1 MERKSK
7 RAGNYRKAHRMSIDH
22 PGQFWK
28 RASEG
33 LHWFE
38 EPKIVLDDS
47 TSPFYRWFV
56 GGKTNLCYNAV
67 DRHALGTK
75 RGQAAVIWE
84 SPETGQSRI
93 LTYFQ
98 LYREVNRFAGVLKN
112 LGIEA
117 GDRVIIYMPMVVEAV
132 VAMLACVRIGAI
144 HSVVF
149 AGFSVDSLAERIDDA
164 KPKLLITAEAGKRKG
179 KAVDLKGIVDR
190 ALNAAKSKV
199 ERVIILN
206 RGIKEFPVDQTRDL
220 LWDKAL
226 EELGQDY
233 VEPVSLDSTHPS
245 YILYTSG
252 TTGKPKGVVRDT
264 GGYMVALYHSME
276 QIYDVGEGDVY
287 WSTSDIGWVV
297 GHSYIVYAPLLK
309 GVPTIVFEGTP
320 DYPDP
325 GIWWRVVEKYGVT
338 VMFSA
343 PTAVRILRKYPPDW
357 ITNRDL
363 SSLRYLFL
371 AGEPLDEPTWKW
383 ATDVLGTCVIDH
395 YWQTESGWPMLSN
408 MPGIELLPIKPG
420 SPTKPVVGYD
430 LEVVNDDGERMDPGV
445 KGYLV
450 CRPPLPPGNLLTLW
464 GDDQRYVDSYWGQFP
479 GKMLYTT
486 GDFAIEDKDGYFWV
500 LGRADEVIN
509 VAGHRL
515 GTREVEEVL
524 SSHRAVAE
532 VVAVGVRDELKGQA
546 IVAFAVLKEGAE
558 ASEQVRGELVLLV
571 REKIGAVAAP
581 REVHFV
587 KMLPKTRS
595 GKVMRRVIKAVA
607 EGVDIGDIST
617 IEDGASVEEIAK
629 AIEGFKAELAGRT
642 REVG

>member
-1 MERKSK
+1 MQPKSK
-7 RAGNYRKAHRMSIDH
+7 GAGTYKRVHRTSIQH
-22 PGQFWK
+22 PEQFWR
-28 RASEG
+28 RAAEH
-33 LHWFE
+33 LHWFKE
-38 EPKIVLDDS
+38 FERVLDDS
-47 TSPFYRWFV
+47 NPPFYRWFV

-67 DRHALGTK
+67 DRHALGTR

-84 SPETGQSRI
+84 SPETGQSKI

-112 LGIEA
+112 LGVEV
-117 GDRVIIYMPMVVEAV
+117 GDRVIIYMPMVVESL
-132 VAMLACVRIGAI
+132 VAMLGCTRIGAI

-164 KPKLLITAEAGKRKG
+164 KPKLLITAEAGRRKG
-179 KAVDLKGIVDR
+179 KLVDLKGIVDR
-190 ALNAAKSKV
+190 ALATAQFKV
-199 ERVIILN
+199 QRVIVLN
-206 RGIKEFPVDQTRDL
+206 RNLGDFPIEEKRDL
-220 LWDKAL
+220 PWDRAL
-226 EELGQDY
+226 EELGQDN
-233 VEPVSLDSTHPS
+233 VEPVAVDSAHPS

-264 GGYMVALYHSME
+264 GGYMVALHNSME

-297 GHSYIVYAPLLK
+297 GHSYIVYGPLLK
-309 GVPTIVFEGTP
+309 GIPTVVFEGTP

-325 GIWWRVVEKYGVT
+325 GIWWRVAEKYGVT

-343 PTAVRILRKYPPDW
+343 PTALRILRKYPPDW
-357 ITNRDL
+357 ITYRDL

-383 ATDVLGTCVIDH
+383 ATDALGTCIIDH

-420 SPTKPVVGYD
+420 SPTKPVVGYH
-430 LEVVNDDGERMDPGV
+430 LEVVNDDGKGMKPGQ

-450 CRPPLPPGNLLTLW
+450 CHPPLPPGNLLTLW

-479 GKMLYTT
+479 GKSLYTT
-486 GDFAIEDKDGYFWV
+486 GDFAIEDKEGYFWV

-524 SSHRAVAE
+524 SSHQDVAE

-546 IVAFAVLKEGAE
+546 IVAFAVLKEGKE
-558 ASEQVRGELVLLV
+558 PSEEVKGELVVLV

-587 KMLPKTRS
+587 GMLPKTRS

-617 IEDGASVEEIAK
+617 IEDGASVDEISR
-629 AIEGFKAELAGRT
+629 AIESFKAELAGRT
-642 REVG
+642 RGVG

>member
-1 MERKSK
+1 
-7 RAGNYRKAHRMSIDH
+7 MSIEH
-22 PGQFWK
+22 PEQFWR
-28 RASEG
+28 RASEN
-33 LHWFE
+33 LHWFKE
-38 EPKIVLDDS
+38 FDRVLDDS
-47 TSPFYRWFV
+47 NPPFYRWFV

-67 DRHALGTK
+67 DRHALGPK

-84 SPETGQSRI
+84 NPETGQSKI

-112 LGIEA
+112 LGIGV
-117 GDRVIIYMPMVVEAV
+117 GDRVIIYMPMVIEALV
-132 VAMLACVRIGAI
+132 TMLACTRIGAI

-164 KPKLLITAEAGKRKG
+164 KPKLLIAAEAGRRKG
-179 KAVDLKGIVDR
+179 KVVDLKGIVDK
-190 ALNAAKSKV
+190 ALSTARFPV
-199 ERVIILN
+199 ERVIVLN
-206 RGIKEFPVDQTRDL
+206 RGIGKFSINENRDL
-220 LWDKAL
+220 LWEKAL
-226 EELGQDY
+226 EELGQHY
-233 VEPVSLDSTHPS
+233 VEPVPLDSAHPS

-264 GGYMVALYHSME
+264 GGYMVALHTSME

-297 GHSYIVYAPLLK
+297 GHSYIVYGPLLK

-325 GIWWRVVEKYGVT
+325 GVWWRVVEKYGVT

-343 PTAVRILRKYPPDW
+343 PTALRILRKYPPDW
-357 ITNRDL
+357 IANRDL
-363 SSLRYLFL
+363 SSLKYLFL

-383 ATDVLGTCVIDH
+383 ATDALGTSIIDH

-408 MPGIELLPIKPG
+408 MPGIEFLPIKPG
-420 SPTKPVVGYD
+420 SPTKSVVGYH
-430 LEVVNDDGERMDPGV
+430 LEVVNDDGDRMEAGR

-450 CRPPLPPGNLLTLW
+450 CHPPLPPGNLLTLW
-464 GDDQRYVDSYWGQFP
+464 GDDQRYVESYWGQFP
-479 GKMLYTT
+479 GKLLYTT
-486 GDFAIEDKDGYFWV
+486 GDFAIEDREGYFWV

-524 SSHRAVAE
+524 SSHQAVAE

-546 IVAFAVLKEGAE
+546 IVAFAVLKEGME
-558 ASEQVRGELVLLV
+558 ASEAVRGELIVLV

-587 KMLPKTRS
+587 NMLPKTRS

-607 EGVDIGDIST
+607 EGMDIGDIST
-617 IEDGASVEEIAK
+617 IEDGASVDEIAN
-629 AIEGFKAELAGRT
+629 AIETFKGELAGRT
-642 REVG
+642 RENG